1 MILNAEKKMIKLPH
15 KKLHK
20 FFLKKVKYVFLLAA
34 LIRLMTKFDSCIVL
48 VQSASYFLYL
58 ELSQTVLSM

>member
-1 MILNAEKKMIKLPH
+1 M
-15 KKLHK
+15 
-20 FFLKKVKYVFLLAA
+20 VFLLAA